1 MLYGLGIILLLMSG
15 AFVGGS
21 TAVPVAVAALG
32 IGLMMVGRKP
42 DRRQHGQNT
51 RL

>member
-21 TAVPVAVAALG
+21 TVVPVAVAALG

-42 DRRQHGQNT
+42 KAKHET
-51 RL
+51 E